1 MTGACRSNRIWKTRR
16 LEADA
21 LGGKIARKEDQTVQ
35 CQMICLQIVMGDE
48 SSPNNSCPSSP
59 SLPEKMTDSSSS
71 PVAAMTTSDSVK
83 EEGTASSPCS
93 SGSSN
98 KPSAQLSF
106 SIARLINKVPSDSP
120 PAPAVRSD
128 PASLLHQY
136 PPVYPIPMW
145 PPSSNA
151 RFPQGSLPGYCE
163 PSLNQMLRTVLMHQT
178 ALPTDALAT
187 LMRHYQQ
194 QFYAHP
200 PAGLFPPPPPPPLNL
215 SATAAVARAA
225 AATNAANMH
234 KVEILRSAA
243 SASLQ
248 QQRPHHPHGKSP
260 IRPIS
265 HYRP

>member
-1 MTGACRSNRIWKTRR
+1 
-16 LEADA
+16 
-21 LGGKIARKEDQTVQ
+21 
-35 CQMICLQIVMGDE
+35 MGDE

-200 PAGLFPPPPPPPLNL
+200 PTGLFPPPPPPPLNL
-215 SATAAVARAA
+215 SASAAVARAA
-225 AATNAANMH
+225 AAPNAANMH